1 MTVQN
6 RHIAVITVTREWTK
20 LSDKDRSKPS
30 SDLVYFLEPVIMAKT
45 SQFFSHRRGRL
56 IMLGTLGIGA
66 AIALSLTVTPLHIS
80 KLARAPLDSLSPLA
94 TSPTGQP
101 TGQLLQGT
109 GPTSNGLLAAR
120 GPDFISNMVQQVGP
134 AVVRIDSTRTVST
147 NPSSQLPDMFSDP
160 FFQQFFGSQGPN
172 GAQQPPQSQIERGE
186 GSGFIVNSDGRIIT
200 NAHVVD
206 GADQVKVTLK
216 DGRSFEGKVLGSD
229 PATDVAV
236 IKVEAKDLPTVALGD
251 SDQIQP
257 GISAIAIGNPLGL
270 DNTVTAGI
278 ISATSRSSSEVGVP
292 DQRTDFLQTD
302 AAINPGNSGGPLM
315 NEQGQVIGMNTA
327 IIQGA
332 QGLGFAIPINTVKRV
347 ADQLVTGGK
356 IDHAYM
362 GVQMLTLTPQVKEQF
377 NSDPNSG
384 LSVDEEEGVL
394 VVKVVPD
401 SPAARAGV
409 RAGDVIHQVGNEA
422 ITTADQ
428 LQQKVDA
435 SGVNSKLQLEAD
447 RNGQPQTFSVKLQSL
462 PIHAESDNAP
472 TSLGG

>member
-1 MTVQN
+1 
-6 RHIAVITVTREWTK
+6 
-20 LSDKDRSKPS
+20 
-30 SDLVYFLEPVIMAKT
+30 MAKT
-45 SQFFSHRRGRL
+45 SKFFSHRRGRF
-56 IMLGTLGIGA
+56 IMLGALGLGA
-66 AIALSLTVTPLHIS
+66 VIALSLTLTPLHIS
-80 KLARAPLDSLSPLA
+80 KLARAPLASLSPLA

-134 AVVRIDSTRTVST
+134 AVVRIDSTRTVSA
-147 NPSSQLPDMFSDP
+147 NPSSQLPDMLNDP
-160 FFQQFFGSQGPN
+160 FFQQFFGSQVPS

-229 PATDVAV
+229 PVTDVAV

-302 AAINPGNSGGPLM
+302 AAINPGNSGGPLL

-435 SGVNSKLQLEAD
+435 SGVNSNLQLEVD

-472 TSLGG
+472 TSSGG